1 MTGAPTRAD
10 VQTLQDQVIARLRQ
24 APRISAVAT
33 LGVPLL
39 ENMFGG
45 SMFESPPG
53 ARPHYANDV
62 PVSGPFFDVARLT
75 LLDGRLLTE
84 AEIEGGQPLAVVSE
98 LTARAFWPERRAVG
112 EVLIGKTQTV
122 TVVGVVEE
130 ARFGA
135 QDDTRAGEI
144 YLPGSLS
151 NTSWKVYLLRTG
163 GDPDVVVREAALLL
177 HRDVAG
183 VLVRRAESFE
193 SALWNSVRLHR
204 FRTVV
209 FGVSAAAGL
218 LLVAVG
224 IGGLVAT
231 GVARRVREIG
241 IRHALGASRPQ
252 LVRMLVVDYL
262 RPSLAGVALGL
273 LASWWTTRLLD
284 AFLYRID
291 AHNPAVW
298 AAAAL
303 GLLLVAA
310 SAAWIP
316 ARRASAVDPM
326 VVLKAD

>member
-1 MTGAPTRAD
+1 
-10 VQTLQDQVIARLRQ
+10 
-24 APRISAVAT
+24 
-33 LGVPLL
+33 
-39 ENMFGG
+39 
-45 SMFESPPG
+45 
-53 ARPHYANDV
+53 
-62 PVSGPFFDVARLT
+62 
-75 LLDGRLLTE
+75 
-84 AEIEGGQPLAVVSE
+84 
-98 LTARAFWPERRAVG
+98 
-112 EVLIGKTQTV
+112 
-122 TVVGVVEE
+122 
-130 ARFGA
+130 
-135 QDDTRAGEI
+135 
-144 YLPGSLS
+144 
-151 NTSWKVYLLRTG
+151 
-163 GDPDVVVREAALLL
+163 
-177 HRDVAG
+177 
-183 VLVRRAESFE
+183 
-193 SALWNSVRLHR
+193 
-204 FRTVV
+204 VV

-262 RPSLAGVALGL
+262 LPSLAGVALGL

>member
-1 MTGAPTRAD
+1 VLASFIVLRAEDPGFAPEGLAVLEVRMTGAPTRAD

-84 AEIEGGQPLAVVSE
+84 AEIEGGQPLAV
-98 LTARAFWPERRAVG
+98 VG

-241 IRHALGASRPQ
+241 I
-252 LVRMLVVDYL
+252 
-262 RPSLAGVALGL
+262 ALGL